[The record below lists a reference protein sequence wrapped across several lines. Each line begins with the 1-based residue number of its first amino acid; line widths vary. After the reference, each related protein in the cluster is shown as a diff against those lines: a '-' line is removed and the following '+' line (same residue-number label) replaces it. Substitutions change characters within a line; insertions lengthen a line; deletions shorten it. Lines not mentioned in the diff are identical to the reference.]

1 MTLIIATVVEKKEK
15 KMENEDKICSEV
27 KCAHCGYIFVIPYQ
41 DDCTCRNCNLFSIK
55 LFRFIYGKNNFIKKG
70 EIKDS
75 KIVSRKNVKGT
86 EKRKFSKIPKAINF
100 YGIVSKERIP
110 IYHNN
115 KKFKYI
121 LELTNNLDSIS
132 TRTFSGTL
140 DKMLII
146 LGNEEDVEEKMVITR
161 FFEKNEV
168 IHILIGNFSDKESD
182 WIIYQVSM
190 FFNDMVH
197 KDKINTNKLT
207 KIEKREISIKMNIFL
222 NYIEEAIDLKV
233 KFEKPNFN
241 YIDNWLKL
249 HYFGLS
255 YESVGVISLL
265 LDKKNILKFGEQKQ
279 FEPDSENDI
288 SRLVKKIIDF
298 GESALTAKIEAM
310 LASILANMKGYPR
323 WISIKSGFQ
332 KYRFLSIKKLENQ
345 FYLYCITE
353 GNIENLESLESFLYM
368 YLKDGISKKFTG
380 SLKIFNEMKHKI
392 RDIIETIPERKFY

>member
-1 MTLIIATVVEKKEK
+1 MTLIIATVVEKREK
-15 KMENEDKICSEV
+15 KMENEDKSCSKV
-27 KCAHCGYIFVIPYQ
+27 KCAHCGYIFVTPYQ

-55 LFRFIYGKNNFIKKG
+55 LFRFIHRKNNFIKKV
-70 EIKDS
+70 ESKDS
-75 KIVSRKNVKGT
+75 KIVSRKNIKGT
-86 EKRKFSKIPKAINF
+86 EKRKIPNKINF

-110 IYHNN
+110 IYHND

-146 LGNEEDVEEKMVITR
+146 LGNEEDVEEKMLITR

-197 KDKINTNKLT
+197 KDKINTKKLT
-207 KIEKREISIKMNIFL
+207 KIEKREISIKMNMFL

-233 KFEKPNFN
+233 KFEKPNVN
-241 YIDNWLKL
+241 YIDNWLRL

-255 YESVGVISLL
+255 SESVGVISLL
-265 LDKKNILKFGEQKQ
+265 LDKENILKFGEQKQ

-353 GNIENLESLESFLYM
+353 GNIEKLESLESFLYM
-368 YLKDGISKKFTG
+368 YLKDGVSNKFTS
-380 SLKIFNEMKHKI
+380 SLKIFNEMKNKI

>member
-1 MTLIIATVVEKKEK
+1 MTLVIATVVEKKEK
-15 KMENEDKICSEV
+15 KMENEDKISSKV
-27 KCAHCGYIFVIPYQ
+27 KCAHCGYIFVTPYQ

-55 LFRFIYGKNNFIKKG
+55 LFRFLHGKNNFVKKV
-70 EIKDS
+70 ESKDS
-75 KIVSRKNVKGT
+75 KIVSRKNIKGT
-86 EKRKFSKIPKAINF
+86 EKRKISKIPKSINF

-110 IYHNN
+110 IYHND

-146 LGNEEDVEEKMVITR
+146 LGNEEDVEEKMLITR

-197 KDKINTNKLT
+197 KDKINTKKLT
-207 KIEKREISIKMNIFL
+207 KIEKRKISIKMNIFL
-222 NYIEEAIDLKV
+222 NYIEEGIDLKV

-241 YIDNWLKL
+241 YVDNWLRL

-255 YESVGVISLL
+255 SESVGVISLL
-265 LDKKNILKFGEQKQ
+265 LDKENILKFGEQKQ

-353 GNIENLESLESFLYM
+353 GNIEKLESVESFLYM
-368 YLKDGISKKFTG
+368 YLKDGVSNKFTS
-380 SLKIFNEMKHKI
+380 SLKVFNEIKNKI
-392 RDIIETIPERKFY
+392 QGIIETIPERKFY

>member
-1 MTLIIATVVEKKEK
+1 
-15 KMENEDKICSEV
+15 MENEDKNSSKV
-27 KCAHCGYIFVIPYQ
+27 KCAHCGYIFVTPYQ

-55 LFRFIYGKNNFIKKG
+55 LFRFLHGKNNFVKKV
-70 EIKDS
+70 ESKDS
-75 KIVSRKNVKGT
+75 KIVSRKNIKGT
-86 EKRKFSKIPKAINF
+86 EKRKIPKSINF

-110 IYHNN
+110 IYHND

-146 LGNEEDVEEKMVITR
+146 LGNEEDVEEKMLITR
-161 FFEKNEV
+161 FYEKNEV

-197 KDKINTNKLT
+197 KDKINTKKLT
-207 KIEKREISIKMNIFL
+207 KIEKRKIAIKMNIFL
-222 NYIEEAIDLKV
+222 NYIEEGIDLKV

-241 YIDNWLKL
+241 YVDNWLRL

-255 YESVGVISLL
+255 SESVGVISLL
-265 LDKKNILKFGEQKQ
+265 LDKENILKFGEQKQ

-353 GNIENLESLESFLYM
+353 GNIEKLESVESFLYM
-368 YLKDGISKKFTG
+368 YLKDGVSNKFTS
-380 SLKIFNEMKHKI
+380 SLKVFNEIKNKI
-392 RDIIETIPERKFY
+392 QGIIETIPERKFY

>member
-1 MTLIIATVVEKKEK
+1 
-15 KMENEDKICSEV
+15 MENEDKICSKI
-27 KCAHCGYIFVIPYQ
+27 KCGHCGYIFIPPYQ
-41 DDCTCRNCNLFSIK
+41 DDCACRNCNLFSIK
-55 LFRFIYGKNNFIKKG
+55 LFRFIHGKNKFIKKG

-75 KIVSRKNVKGT
+75 KTVSRKKVKGI
-86 EKRKFSKIPKAINF
+86 EKRKVSTIPKSITF

-110 IYHNN
+110 IYHND

-146 LGNEEDVEEKMVITR
+146 LENEEDVEEEMLITR
-161 FFEKNEV
+161 FFEKNGV

-197 KDKINTNKLT
+197 KDKINTKKLT

-255 YESVGVISLL
+255 SESVGVISLL

-288 SRLVKKIIDF
+288 SQLVKKIIDF

-353 GNIENLESLESFLYM
+353 GNIEKLESLESFLYM
-368 YLKDGISKKFTG
+368 YLKDGLSNKFTG
-380 SLKIFNEMKHKI
+380 SLKIFNEMKNNI
-392 RDIIETIPERKFY
+392 RDIIETIPGRKFY